1 MPNGLPELP
10 IYPFPP
16 ISSRTAL
23 ARMLQCPIEELT
35 RVESIAD
42 HLYREVRQVKKD
54 GTPRICY
61 DAKPPL
67 KSMHGRIKCM
77 ILAPVKYPSY
87 LMGGLADPDNPRDYV
102 RNANV
107 HAGARV
113 RINEDV
119 AGFFPSISFG
129 VVFDIWK
136 YFFHFPPDVSQ
147 TLAKLTT
154 RLGELPQGAKTSSY
168 LANLA
173 FWACEPD
180 LVADLVSRGF
190 RYTRYIDDITISSR
204 VDKTAEEIQ
213 WAISRLASMIKRYG
227 LRFKRNKHSLLYA
240 GQRMDVTG
248 LVLNDSR
255 AGLGRAR
262 KSNIRALVHQ
272 CETEAAIA
280 PVSPSLIAMK
290 RRAASLAG
298 QYAQLHPNP
307 GQALKQRLA
316 AIQVKP

>member
-1 MPNGLPELP
+1 MPNGLPERP

-16 ISSRTAL
+16 IGSRTAL
-23 ARMLQCPIEELT
+23 ARMLRCSVEELT
-35 RVESIAD
+35 RVESIPD
-42 HLYREVRQVKKD
+42 PYREVRQIKKD
-54 GTPRICY
+54 GTPRICF
-61 DAKPPL
+61 DAKLPL
-67 KSMHGRIKCM
+67 KSMQGRVKCM
-77 ILAPVKYPSY
+77 ILRHVRYPTY

-136 YFFHFPPDVSQ
+136 YFFHFPPDVSR
-147 TLAKLTT
+147 TLAILTT

-180 LVADLVSRGF
+180 IVADLRSRGF

-204 VDKTAEEIQ
+204 VDKTAQEIQ
-213 WAISRLASMIKRYG
+213 WAISLLASMTKRYG

-248 LVLNDSR
+248 LVLNDSS
-255 AGLGRAR
+255 AGLGRVR
-262 KSNIRALVHQ
+262 KSNIRAVVHQ
-272 CETEAAIA
+272 CETQAAITPA
-280 PVSPSLIAMK
+280 SPSLMAMK

-298 QYAQLHPNP
+298 QYARLHPTQ
-307 GQALKQRLA
+307 GQGLKRRLA